1 MAANWEK
8 KGDTDGVLTFEI
20 AQDKIK
26 EGLDK
31 AFNRVKKNLNIPG
44 FRKGHVSRTVFDRM
58 YGEAALYEDALNI
71 VLPDAYDAAIA
82 EAGINAVD
90 QPKIDIDSMDEGK
103 PWVIKATVT
112 VAPEVT
118 LGDYKGI
125 TVDKQDRTISDA
137 DVDAEL
143 TKKQESQAELVLKED
158 GAAEKGDT
166 LTIDYVGTVDG
177 KEFDGGSAKNYA
189 LELGSN
195 SFIPGFE
202 DQLIG
207 AKAGDEVT
215 VKVTFPEDYQAKDLA
230 SKDAEFKTTVHEIKS
245 KELPALDD
253 DFAKDLDD
261 EDVETLEELK
271 LKIKS
276 DLQAKKDEE
285 ADDAI
290 QEQAIAKVVD
300 NATIPAIPQAMI
312 DTEVD
317 NQMNQY
323 LGSMQQQGIDPKM
336 YYQLTGTS
344 EADLK
349 KQFASN
355 AESRVKT
362 NLVLEAVVKAEK
374 IEPTEDQVKGEIKRL
389 AGEYNMEEKAVRRA
403 LTDDMLKHDIG
414 VQDAITVITD
424 SVKEVAPKA
433 ADKADA
439 DKEDADK

>member
-230 SKDAEFKTTVHEIKS
+230 GKDAEFKTTVHEIKS

>member
-143 TKKQESQAELVLKED
+143 TKKQESQVELVLKED

-230 SKDAEFKTTVHEIKS
+230 GKDAEFKTTVHEIKS

-424 SVKEVAPKA
+424 SAKEVAPKA

>member
-230 SKDAEFKTTVHEIKS
+230 GKDAEFKTTVHEIKS

-424 SVKEVAPKA
+424 SVKESAPKA

>member
-230 SKDAEFKTTVHEIKS
+230 GKDAEFKTTVHEIKS

-439 DKEDADK
+439 AKEDADK

>member
-58 YGEAALYEDALNI
+58 YGEAALYKDALNI

-230 SKDAEFKTTVHEIKS
+230 GKDAEFKTTVHEIKS

-424 SVKEVAPKA
+424 SVKESAPKA